1 MVKISGR
8 GVQESVTCQ
17 GELFV
22 ERLRQFDDGSG
33 ASPWCLIEQ
42 TPPRSGF
49 ARSERGA
56 RLLGAD
62 RAAGDHVDA
71 VRDASDGRDVRLGHQ
86 NGDTSLV
93 TQATKRLEHS
103 SNRRRSQELRGFVD
117 EQQSRLAHEGN
128 RERHESLLAATED
141 AGALLDAA
149 ASSGKSVRAASAR
162 AARTAGATRPAPSQR
177 LSRTE
182 RSANTE
188 RSVGTY
194 RTVRSPAMSTT
205 PRSAAV
211 SPATARSVVVLP
223 LPLCPTSAT
232 ISPAHTCK
240 STSRITTRRP
250 RRALRFSTLRTS
262 SSPRRGASG
271 DLCVQQLELE

>member
-1 MVKISGR
+1 MP
-8 GVQESVTCQ
+8 

-33 ASPWCLIEQ
+33 ASPRCLIEQ

-49 ARSERGA
+49 TRSERGA

-86 NGDTSLV
+86 NGNTSLV
-93 TQATKRLEHS
+93 AQATERLEHS

-149 ASSGKSVRAASAR
+149 AQLGKEREGCVGAGSTYRRGDASCSEPEVVAYREIGEHRTFGRDVPDRAVTRDVDDASLRCGESGDGAQRGRLAASVVPDERDDLTRAHVQVHVADHDPSTETCAQVLDAEDFVER
-162 AARTAGATRPAPSQR
+162 VAAR
-177 LSRTE
+177 E
-182 RSANTE
+182 R
-188 RSVGTY
+188 
-194 RTVRSPAMSTT
+194 
-205 PRSAAV
+205 
-211 SPATARSVVVLP
+211 
-223 LPLCPTSAT
+223 
-232 ISPAHTCK
+232 
-240 STSRITTRRP
+240 
-250 RRALRFSTLRTS
+250 
-262 SSPRRGASG
+262 
-271 DLCVQQLELE
+271 